1 MQKLSFHNLGG
12 SIMPVANYEQYCE
25 MLEKAREG
33 RYAYPAINV
42 TSTSTANAAMK
53 AFADAKS
60 DGIIQVS
67 TGGGKFASGQGIG
80 DMALGAIS
88 LAQHV
93 HLVAE
98 KYDVLVALHTDHCH
112 PQYIESF
119 LLPLIEETE
128 KRRAKGLPN
137 LFNSHMFDGSELP
150 LDKNMA
156 LSKDLLER
164 CAKSQIILEVETGV
178 VGGEEDGVNNEDT
191 PADKLYTTSEE
202 MVQVA
207 ETLGPVGTF
216 MYAATFGNV
225 HGVYKPGNVK
235 LRPEILKNGQD
246 AVTSKLGEKSK
257 HYLVFHGGSGSE
269 LSEIHET
276 LDYGVIKMNIDTDT
290 QYAYTRPVV
299 DHMMRNYDKVLKV
312 EGEVGAKKFYDPR
325 AWMKAAEK
333 SMTERIITAASDL
346 KSAGKSL
353 FQAKKK
359 VERKSLEASL

>member
-1 MQKLSFHNLGG
+1 
-12 SIMPVANYEQYCE
+12 MPVANYEQYCK
-25 MLEKAREG
+25 MLDKAREG

-42 TSTSTANAAMK
+42 TSTSTANAALK
-53 AFADAKS
+53 AFADKKS

-67 TGGGKFASGQGIG
+67 TGGGKFASGQGVG

-88 LAQHV
+88 LAQHI

-98 KYDVLVALHTDHCH
+98 KYNILIALHTDHCH

-128 KRRAKGLPN
+128 KRRAMGLPN

-178 VGGEEDGVNNEDT
+178 VGGEEDGVNNENT
-191 PADKLYTTSEE
+191 PADKLYTTPAE

-207 ETLGPVGTF
+207 ETLGPIGKF

-235 LRPEILKNGQD
+235 LRPEILKNGQE
-246 AVTSKLGEKSK
+246 AVIAKIGKESE

-269 LSEIHET
+269 LHEIHET
-276 LDYGVIKMNIDTDT
+276 LDYGVIKMNIDTDA
-290 QYAYTRPVV
+290 QYAYTRPVI
-299 DHMMRNYDKVLKV
+299 DHMLKNYDKVLKV
-312 EGEVGAKKFYDPR
+312 EGEVGTKKFYDPR
-325 AWMKAAEK
+325 TWMKAAETK
-333 SMTERIITAASDL
+333 MTERIALATEDL
-346 KSAGKSL
+346 KSAGKSI
-353 FQAKKK
+353 FVDKKK
-359 VERKSLEASL
+359 IKKREAEIIL